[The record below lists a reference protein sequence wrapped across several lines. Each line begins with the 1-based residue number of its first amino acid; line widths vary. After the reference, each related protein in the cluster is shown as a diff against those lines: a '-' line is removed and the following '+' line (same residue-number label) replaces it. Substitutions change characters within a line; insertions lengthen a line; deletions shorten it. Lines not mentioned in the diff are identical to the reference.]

1 MDKEVIENLNAKQRL
16 NTKQLNTVLALYS
29 FIHKIISLTSLK
41 SMNWASIGNEL
52 PSFKFKILNE
62 FGDYVNQLLCFLM

>member
-1 MDKEVIENLNAKQRL
+1 MDKEVIENLNTKQRL
-16 NTKQLNTVLALYS
+16 NTKQLNTVLA
-29 FIHKIISLTSLK
+29 KIISLTSLK

-52 PSFKFKILNE
+52 PSFKIKILNE